1 MCLHNQ
7 LSSVYSIRRDQLNLL
22 VLNLLDQLNLL
33 IYRPDRPNFKQNK
46 KIILQNFDQLAS
58 FLIYYF
64 PFFFFKVRN
73 KT

>member
-7 LSSVYSIRRDQLNLL
+7 LSSIYSIRRDQLNLL

-64 PFFFFKVRN
+64 PFFFLK
-73 KT
+73 